1 MIEESQTLELSIGD
15 IFKDKDQLL
24 ESVKLYNLRTHV
36 STKTIQSTPS
46 QIHLICS
53 IPDCPFKL
61 TAGWRFK
68 KDFMK
73 INTFQEHT
81 CLQTFHKGVKVF
93 PASYGASKLN
103 LTRNTLSPKQVMC
116 SANTLGVQSFAQN

>member
-1 MIEESQTLELSIGD
+1 MVEESQTLELSIGD

-46 QIHLICS
+46 RIHLICS

-61 TAGWRFK
+61 TAGWRSK

-81 CLQTFHKGVKVF
+81 CL
-93 PASYGASKLN
+93 
-103 LTRNTLSPKQVMC
+103 
-116 SANTLGVQSFAQN
+116 